1 VFRVWCRR
9 LCLRADPHNCGSRR
23 LQVVVL
29 VMSLCFIGF
38 VTFLHVI
45 GKLYTVR
52 A

>member
-1 VFRVWCRR
+1 VPTPVPPGLNRTVAAR
-9 LCLRADPHNCGSRR
+9 DG

>member
-1 VFRVWCRR
+1 
-9 LCLRADPHNCGSRR
+9 
-23 LQVVVL
+23 VVVL